1 MRVKAAIGAVTI
13 FLLTIFIVSA
23 LSSTISGFRF
33 STTYGQM
40 SLKIPREMEPTEG
53 YVLSKYSDYRS
64 NDREYTRNDTLY
76 VWAWSYR
83 IDPYHL
89 MENYCQLKLG
99 EYEHTFP
106 LSYHPN
112 MTRQYS
118 YVGSFKLST
127 LPKTGNW
134 EVHISLKSKPKP
146 PPESYNPEDVI
157 HVSDVTP
164 PPVTHTLS
172 VSSTPIADILFALD
186 DQQYTT
192 HWSGSLTEGIH
203 TIRMPSSVIV
213 GNDTYNFDRWS
224 DGDLNP
230 EKTVDLQAD
239 TSLVATYKLLTPP
252 PAPPDVW
259 QVAMPYIVPMG
270 LLTFFGVTA
279 YIIVRGRRRRIREE
293 VKETEYRITL
303 EDARLEAAL
312 QELDN
317 LLEKGVIS
325 RERYK
330 VMRREIEDELTRI
343 RGLKAS
349 APSSVA

>member
-1 MRVKAAIGAVTI
+1 MRVKAAIGPVTI
-13 FLLTIFIVSA
+13 FLVTIFIVSA
-23 LSSTISGFRF
+23 LPSTISGFRF

-40 SLKIPREMEPTEG
+40 SPKAPGVMEPAEG
-53 YVLSKYSDYRS
+53 YRLSKYSDYS
-64 NDREYTRNDTLY
+64 SFDREYTRNDTLY

-89 MENYCQLKLG
+89 MQHPYCQLLKLG
-99 EYEHTFP
+99 EYEYNYTFP
-106 LSYHPN
+106 ISYHPN
-112 MTRQYS
+112 MTRYS
-118 YVGSFKLST
+118 YVGSFELST
-127 LPKTGNW
+127 LEKTGDW
-134 EVHISLKSKPKP
+134 KVQIFLKSKLKP
-146 PPESYNPEDVI
+146 PPESYEPEDVI
-157 HVSDVTP
+157 HVSDVP
-164 PPVTHTLS
+164 PPSVTYTLS
-172 VSSTPIADILFALD
+172 VSSTPIADISFTLD

-192 HWSGSLTEGIH
+192 HWSGPLTEGTH

-224 DGDLNP
+224 DGDPNP
-230 EKTVDLQAD
+230 KKTVDLQAD

-252 PAPPDVW
+252 PAPPNVW

-270 LLTFFGVTA
+270 LLALFGVTA
-279 YIIVRGRRRRIREE
+279 YTIVRGRRRRIREE

-317 LLEKGVIS
+317 LLEKGIIS
-325 RERYK
+325 RERYE

-343 RGLKAS
+343 RGLKS
-349 APSSVA
+349 